1 MLNKNKKRQSPLSIN
16 KHTLKAKDFQMNEPT
31 IEQIIEARNQCA
43 EIIALHGEKFLPI
56 FERLENE
63 IAIRQKKQE
72 LLNKALY
79 ISSKIGTQKGTQ
91 NGTHLTNHFN
101 LHLK

>member
-1 MLNKNKKRQSPLSIN
+1 
-16 KHTLKAKDFQMNEPT
+16 MNEPT

-72 LLNKALY
+72 LLVES
-79 ISSKIGTQKGTQ
+79 ISKIDEFLAKHKIQK
-91 NGTHLTNHFN
+91 
-101 LHLK
+101 